1 MKRVQMILAV
11 AVCILAGA
19 AVAHA
24 SGHGGGVTEDQLW
37 NYAWRVLNFVV
48 VVAILWK
55 LAGSKIKDLLVGR
68 QQEIKENLDD
78 LAVRQAD
85 AEKKLKQVEQSIANL
100 SQEKQAILDEAEKQ
114 GVALKAAII
123 EKAEQD
129 AAQIR
134 EQAKKTAANEAAGAV
149 EAIRAEVADL
159 VVRAAEK
166 IVQEKLSDADH
177 DKLVDEYLT
186 KVVLN

>member
-1 MKRVQMILAV
+1 MILAV